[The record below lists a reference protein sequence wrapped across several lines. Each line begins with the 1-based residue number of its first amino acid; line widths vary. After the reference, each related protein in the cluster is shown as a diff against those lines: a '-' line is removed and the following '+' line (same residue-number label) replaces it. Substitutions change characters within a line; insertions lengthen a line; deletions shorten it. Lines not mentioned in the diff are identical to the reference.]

1 MHRRLEITLSKI
13 GYDFFNYDNP
23 FLDKIE
29 VKDLANGGTE
39 FHIMDDGMIDKKVF
53 SDDEMNFITKEII
66 PRFDLEGKII
76 DSVIKWMKNKSEV
89 GGVQLDTPIE
99 KTVSDWVKKN
109 KSAAEK
115 EGIGTNPIELIGSYR
130 KATMARLAEI
140 GKVTWIMMPKK
151 LKDGTKGFPE
161 SFYEINK

>member
-1 MHRRLEITLSKI
+1 
-13 GYDFFNYDNP
+13 
-23 FLDKIE
+23 
-29 VKDLANGGTE
+29 
-39 FHIMDDGMIDKKVF
+39 MIDRKVF
-53 SDDEMNFITKEII
+53 SDGEMNFIMKGIVT
-66 PRFDLEGKII
+66 RFGLEEKIV

-89 GGVQLDTPIE
+89 DGIQLDTPIE

-109 KSAAEK
+109 KSEAEE

-140 GKVTWIMMPKK
+140 GKVTWIMKPKK

-161 SFYEINK
+161 SFYSINK